1 MQKVR
6 LEISYYLHVHIS
18 FKFSFD
24 KKYNLVLTSNSL
36 IKKNKIRSLKRA
48 NIFITNNKIFRY
60 ASGINK

>member
-36 IKKNKIRSLKRA
+36 IEKIRFGHLRER
-48 NIFITNNKIFRY
+48 IF
-60 ASGINK
+60 S